1 MFGWFT
7 SSSAGSG
14 AIDVVAIRDTTG
26 NISCSPFHV
35 KLNRARKRGD
45 PNRIVNLAVNGKD
58 VSLSMKLGAAGE
70 AFFVERTRER
80 IIQSGS
86 PAISLMGGSPTTVP
100 IEPAMV
106 TVEKEGNESVISLPK
121 SPIPLCTEALS
132 SAAMEASPTASVTA
146 REKMVPKTPDVLDS
160 LSISSDNR

>member
-7 SSSAGSG
+7 SQTAGSG

-35 KLNRARKRGD
+35 KLNRARRRGD

-80 IIQSGS
+80 ILQSGS
-86 PAISLMGGSPTTVP
+86 PAVSLMGGSPTTVP
-100 IEPAMV
+100 VESAVIA
-106 TVEKEGNESVISLPK
+106 VEKEGNESIPPVPK
-121 SPIPLCTEALS
+121 SPIPLSTEAL
-132 SAAMEASPTASVTA
+132 AVEASPTASVTA
-146 REKMVPKTPDVLDS
+146 REKIVTKTPDILDN
-160 LSISSDNR
+160 LSISSDKR

>member
-14 AIDVVAIRDTTG
+14 AIDVVAIRDASG

-35 KLNRARKRGD
+35 KLNRAGKRGD
-45 PNRIVNLAVNGKD
+45 PNRIVNLAVNRKD

-80 IIQSGS
+80 ILQSGS
-86 PAISLMGGSPTTVP
+86 PAFILMGGSPTTVP
-100 IEPAMV
+100 VEPIVIAAEKQGNETIPPSLPQSPLPL
-106 TVEKEGNESVISLPK
+106 TVE
-121 SPIPLCTEALS
+121 A
-132 SAAMEASPTASVTA
+132 SAAVEASPTASSVRVT
-146 REKMVPKTPDVLDS
+146 KTPEVHDN
-160 LSISSDNR
+160 LSITSDNR